1 MDTQKHTNLTGKRND
16 EVAPVRL
23 DRDALA
29 AYPENSVLQAES
41 PRGCRTFEGGH
52 KGENMQFIDAIEG
65 LAQDDALAIAE
76 RHDSKGQLCGV
87 DVDRREVTCHWEDA
101 MRGRAHLRHIANEIF
116 HDIEAVD
123 QVVHRIPV
131 NVDWGWVI
139 TYDRDGTCRQQRDIK
154 PLPLFKAH
162 GVLV

>member
-29 AYPENSVLQAES
+29 AYPENSVLHAES

-65 LAQDDALAIAE
+65 LAQQDLGYSAILNLKLNRLPVAPAE
-76 RHDSKGQLCGV
+76 ADQ
-87 DVDRREVTCHWEDA
+87 
-101 MRGRAHLRHIANEIF
+101 
-116 HDIEAVD
+116 AV
-123 QVVHRIPV
+123 P
-131 NVDWGWVI
+131 GSSEESA
-139 TYDRDGTCRQQRDIK
+139 TE
-154 PLPLFKAH
+154 
-162 GVLV
+162 